1 MKVLVFSDSH
11 RSLAGMYEAI
21 EAHRPDQV
29 IHLGDLV
36 EDAEEVAHAY
46 PRLPFCIVPG
56 NCDGW
61 SPLPTQKLI
70 TLEGVRVL
78 LSHGH
83 IWHVKSGY
91 EGALAAARKA
101 GADVLLFG
109 HTHRACC
116 QQLEDGLW
124 VMNPGPSRS
133 SFGLLLIQGGRPSCS
148 ILKQG

>member
-11 RSLAGMYEAI
+11 RSLGGMYEAI
-21 EAHRPDQV
+21 ETHQPDQV
-29 IHLGDLV
+29 IHLGDLAS
-36 EDAEEVAHAY
+36 DAEEVAHAY

-61 SPLPTQKLI
+61 TTMPLQKLI

-78 LSHGH
+78 LAHGH
-83 IWHVKSGY
+83 NWHVKSGY
-91 EGALAAARKA
+91 EGALAAARAA

-109 HTHRACC
+109 HTHQPYC
-116 QQLEDGLW
+116 QQMEDGLW

-133 SFGLLLIQGGRPSCS
+133 GYGLLLIEKGLPRCS
-148 ILKQG
+148 LLKQA

>member
-1 MKVLVFSDSH
+1 
-11 RSLAGMYEAI
+11 MYHAI
-21 EAHRPDQV
+21 EEHQPDQV
-29 IHLGDLV
+29 IHLGDLSQ
-36 EDAEEVAHAY
+36 DAEEVSLAY
-46 PRLPFCIVPG
+46 PRLPFCMVPG

-61 SPLPTQKLI
+61 TSLPLQRLI

-91 EGALAAARKA
+91 EGALAAAHTA

-109 HTHRACC
+109 HTHQPYC
-116 QQLEDGLW
+116 QQMEDGLW

-133 SFGLLLIQGGRPSCS
+133 SYGLILIEGRLLRCS
-148 ILKQG
+148 VLKRS